1 MQNESKDKFDLLK
14 WDVAVYELLTAPLTD
29 LNIFLK
35 DLSKSISVGKKWLF
49 FPTSLTPRN
58 KSNVFFF
65 YLTPPKNISNQYP
78 FFQVKAAKGF

>member
-1 MQNESKDKFDLLK
+1 VD
-14 WDVAVYELLTAPLTD
+14 
-29 LNIFLK
+29 
-35 DLSKSISVGKKWLF
+35 KKWLF